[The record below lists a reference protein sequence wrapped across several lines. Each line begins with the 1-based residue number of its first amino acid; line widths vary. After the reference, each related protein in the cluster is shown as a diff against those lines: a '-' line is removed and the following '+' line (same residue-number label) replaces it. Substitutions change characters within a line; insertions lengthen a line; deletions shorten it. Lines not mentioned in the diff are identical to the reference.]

1 MSLPTNPLLYQ
12 VDYSGHE
19 PSHYIKH
26 EKQPAPYGEGMGYR
40 IAIPNY
46 GGFFADTLIVYDKN
60 RNRLKPNFDYYAT
73 YRYEDATY
81 RCGKEIMGAIIVVG
95 KDPVEEVYIS
105 AQFLGGT
112 YVTNYPATI
121 KANIEKW
128 FVEHPKSY
136 PKWGEII
143 GEPSK
148 YNDERFKHE
157 LWKYDSYE
165 PTTSSLED
173 IYRNLLLGR
182 VSDIE
187 DYHEAFEKEEAKL
200 REGLTKAISDCDTHY
215 ANTDNPHEDDYI
227 HVGLKEGLRNLP
239 LAVSDDPQVWGNDD
253 SVVTPLTLSYAHDGV
268 FGKTTLTDH
277 EGDNN
282 NPHNDHVTPMGG
294 STREEIN
301 VMVSQFLGVNA
312 TATNTTHLNG
322 LTEDQ
327 IVEEA
332 KTSIDTSRFTKGTL
346 KKSLLG
352 YNDCIKE
359 SVLVGTGMWVPLQ
372 VMIDRYKPTYTK
384 IRFLDSGKRIVNGV
398 IDGNLNWDANIDD
411 YQRGRI
417 PAGMG
422 DNGIVLYAHNFS
434 YMIWNGAYGLDSWFQ
449 EPKTTFLR
457 FMGQHVG
464 NTWPQGG
471 GWY

>member
-1 MSLPTNPLLYQ
+1 MSLPMNPLLYQ

-112 YVTNYPATI
+112 YVINKPDVI

-128 FVEHPKSY
+128 FSEHPKTY
-136 PKWGEII
+136 PKWGEIV

-148 YNDERFKHE
+148 YNDDRFKHE
-157 LWKYDSYE
+157 LWHYDSYE
-165 PTTSSLED
+165 PTATTLED

-187 DYHEAFEKEEAKL
+187 DYQDAFDREEAAV
-200 REGLTKAISDCDTHY
+200 REALAKAVADCDSHY
-215 ANTDNPHEDDYI
+215 TDENNPHEDRYDL
-227 HVGLKEGLRNLP
+227 VGLKEELRNFP
-239 LAVSDDPQVWGNDD
+239 LAESNDPELWKNDA
-253 SVVTPLTLSYAHDGV
+253 SVITPLTLSYAHDGV

-277 EGDNN
+277 ETNYN
-282 NPHNDHVTPMGG
+282 NPHNDHVTVMGG

-301 VMVSQFLGVNA
+301 TMVSRFLGVNS
-312 TATNTTHLNG
+312 TATDTTHLNG

-332 KTSIDTSRFTKGTL
+332 KKSIDTSRFTKGTL
-346 KKSLLG
+346 KKTLLG
-352 YNDCIKE
+352 YNECTQGT
-359 SVLVGTGMWVPLQ
+359 VLTGTGMWTPLQ
-372 VMIDRYKPTYTK
+372 VMVDRYKPTYTK
-384 IRFLDSGKRIVNGV
+384 IRFLDSGKRVVNGAV
-398 IDGNLNWDANIDD
+398 DSNLNSEDALDD
-411 YQRGRI
+411 YQRSRI
-417 PAGMG
+417 PSNMG
-422 DNGIVLYAHNFS
+422 DNGIVLYTHNFTMS
-434 YMIWNGAYGLDSWFQ
+434 VWNGTYGLDEWFNS
-449 EPKTTFLR
+449 PNVAYLR

-464 NTWPQGG
+464 KEWPQE